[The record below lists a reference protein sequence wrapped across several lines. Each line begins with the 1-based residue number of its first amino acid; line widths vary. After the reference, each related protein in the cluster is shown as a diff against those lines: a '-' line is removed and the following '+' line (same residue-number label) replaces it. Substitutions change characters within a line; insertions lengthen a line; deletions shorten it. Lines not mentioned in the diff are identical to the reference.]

1 MLAIIIIYL
10 ALLMCIGIY
19 DMFRVK
25 NFDDFVT
32 AGKNQAFVPVF
43 MSLLATMLGASATIG
58 TADRVTEI
66 GFPAFWWLAS
76 GAVGLVLQG
85 AFLSEKIRSLDAK
98 TLPDAAQILVGTGAR
113 TLSAVIITISW
124 IGIIAAQFVSISR
137 IISVM
142 LPSLDLKLLLIF
154 IATLVILYTF
164 FGGQIS
170 VVRTDIVQALVI
182 FIGILSAF
190 IYVFFLSDGNSAEI
204 TSNLHLTNT
213 EFGVM
218 DIINVLFITGGAY
231 FLGPDI
237 LSRNF
242 ISKDGKTARRAVLLS
257 AVTLAVFSAV
267 ITLTAMWANTNV
279 QLNGENPLIHIMNNC
294 VPYPI
299 AVLLCLALMSSLLS
313 SADTCLVNAASII
326 ENDILKRNSIKETRI
341 FICVLGIISLV
352 IAMFKSGIIA
362 LLTYA
367 YSIYVP
373 GIVFPL
379 FFAICFYKKRAIHKP
394 LWYTAVISGGFTGFL
409 HSALGIGSAFLPLIG
424 MGISFIISGLSVLFG
439 DKLTEQK
446 NNLHF
451 FEKKLDIC

>member
-1 MLAIIIIYL
+1 MLTIIIIYL
-10 ALLMCIGIY
+10 ALLMGIGIY

-32 AGKNQAFVPVF
+32 AGKKQTFIPVF

-58 TADRVTEI
+58 TADRVTQI

-76 GAVGLVLQG
+76 GAVGLILQG
-85 AFLSEKIRSLDAK
+85 VFLSKKIRSLNAK
-98 TLPDAAQILVGTGAR
+98 TLPDAAQILVGKGAR
-113 TLSAVIITISW
+113 TLFAVIITISW

-142 LPSLDLKLLLIF
+142 LPSVELKLLLTA
-154 IATLVILYTF
+154 IAILIILYTF

-170 VVRTDIVQALVI
+170 VVKTDIVQALVI
-182 FIGILSAF
+182 FIGIMATF
-190 IYVFFLSDGNSAEI
+190 IYVFFLSGTNNAEI
-204 TSNLHLTNT
+204 TNNLHLTNA
-213 EFGVM
+213 EFGIM
-218 DIINVLFITGGAY
+218 DVINILFITGGAY

-242 ISKDGKTARRAVLLS
+242 ISKDGKTARRAALLS

-299 AVLLCLALMSSLLS
+299 AVLLCLALISSLLS

-341 FICVLGIISLV
+341 FICALGLIALV
-352 IAMFKSGIIA
+352 IAIFKSGIIE

-379 FFAICFYKKRAIHKP
+379 FFAICFYKKRTLNKI
-394 LWYTAVISGGFTGFL
+394 LWYTAVIVGGLIGFL
-409 HSALGIGSAFLPLIG
+409 YSALGIGSSFLPLIG

-439 DKLTEQK
+439 NKIEA
-446 NNLHF
+446 
-451 FEKKLDIC
+451 